1 MATLPIL
8 GTAAAATAGTSAT
21 ISPKGTLA
29 RLGLRTPSEE
39 NVITESEY
47 LVLLVIN
54 FYKC

>member
-29 RLGLRTPSEE
+29 RLGLRTPSGR
-39 NVITESEY
+39 
-47 LVLLVIN
+47 
-54 FYKC
+54 KCDNRKANTWFC